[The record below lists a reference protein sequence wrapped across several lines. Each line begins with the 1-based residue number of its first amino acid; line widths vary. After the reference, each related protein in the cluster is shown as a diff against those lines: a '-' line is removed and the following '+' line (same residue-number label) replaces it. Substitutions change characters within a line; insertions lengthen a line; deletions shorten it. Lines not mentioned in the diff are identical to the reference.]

1 MDTIKQLTDE
11 ELQAELRRR
20 EQSKKDAE
28 RQKREDYEATREQ
41 IVKGLTMEAMELS
54 EAMTKFKQKAFTRLM
69 NFRSMADEYGDVRGN
84 SKGGFAL
91 RSTDGTM
98 RVALER
104 NTKQEYDERANLGEQ
119 LIREF
124 LTDMVKRRNL
134 KTFELVTSLLQR
146 GDKGEFNPAN
156 IQTLISK
163 EALYDD
169 ERWKRAMQ
177 LFKEAHNTIL
187 ISMNVAFYVKNDI
200 SKDSLIPLT
209 FASLPVV
216 EEPDPLPIE

>member
-1 MDTIKQLTDE
+1 MDTIKQLSDE
-11 ELQAELRRR
+11 ELKAELKRR
-20 EQSKKDAE
+20 EQAQHDAE
-28 RQKREDYEATREQ
+28 QQKREDYEATREQ
-41 IVKGLTMEAMELS
+41 IVSQLTNEAQALS
-54 EAMTKFKQKAFTRLM
+54 EAMIKFKQKAFTRLM
-69 NFRSMADEYGDVRGN
+69 NFRSMADQYGDVRSN

-91 RSTDGTM
+91 RSADGMM

-163 EALYDD
+163 ENLYDD
-169 ERWKRAMQ
+169 ARWKKAMQ

-187 ISMNVAFYVKNDI
+187 ISMNVAFYKKNDI
-200 SKDSLIPLT
+200 SKDALIPLT
-209 FASLPVV
+209 FASLPVIDEPV
-216 EEPDPLPIE
+216 PDPAE